1 MSQLDEWVRERTDV
15 LGAAGNTTA
24 AIWKRF
30 AIGSATLVSL
40 ALFGAFCVRADV
52 AGVDIRHLWVFT
64 GLLFGAMM
72 PHAIAALPVRS
83 VGKAAN
89 ETVQECMQQFPKIID
104 GSAEPDF

>member
-1 MSQLDEWVRERTDV
+1 MSQLYEWVRERTDV

-40 ALFGAFCVRADV
+40 PLFGAFCVRADV

-72 PHAIAALPVRS
+72 LHAIAALPVRS

-104 GSAEPDF
+104 GSAEPD